1 MSPFWPP
8 GSRKIES
15 VSKAIFWEK
24 FSLCSLGWLEFVI
37 LPVSA
42 SPVLELQMYTTTPGL
57 KKFIF
62 KEVMWELDTA
72 FFFLPLVITLSGCE
86 EAEKYLL
93 HYRFE
98 VQDWNTSLVRLW

>member
-1 MSPFWPP
+1 
-8 GSRKIES
+8 
-15 VSKAIFWEK
+15 
-24 FSLCSLGWLEFVI
+24 
-37 LPVSA
+37 
-42 SPVLELQMYTTTPGL
+42 
-57 KKFIF
+57 
-62 KEVMWELDTA
+62 VMWELDTA